1 MQAFLCAGIEQ
12 TLKRA
17 VALAFQHAVLDE
29 DHLSCDL
36 PLDSVFPA
44 QYDATQSYVKETMR
58 VFFEYAGITL
68 CGMLMPMIELRKDRD
83 FFEQSY
89 STYNFCVLFPPG
101 IDWWCRVYRSLKN
114 GPGVDAAPAS
124 RRSRGDV
131 APVAGSVWRAQDS
144 HGGQA
149 G

>member
-44 QYDATQSYVKETMR
+44 QYDATESYMKETMR
-58 VFFEYAGITL
+58 VLFEYAGITL

-83 FFEQSY
+83 FVNRAIQRITF
-89 STYNFCVLFPPG
+89 VLFPPG
-101 IDWWCRVYRSLKN
+101 IDWRCRVYRSLKN

>member
-1 MQAFLCAGIEQ
+1 M
-12 TLKRA
+12 
-17 VALAFQHAVLDE
+17 LDE
-29 DHLSCDL
+29 DHLSFDL

-83 FFEQSY
+83 FVNRASQRITF
-89 STYNFCVLFPPG
+89 VLFPPG
-101 IDWWCRVYRSLKN
+101 IDWRCRVYRSLKN

-131 APVAGSVWRAQDS
+131 APVAGSVWGAQDS